1 MNRDQTKGRLD
12 QAGGKIKE
20 EVGELINDPD
30 MAQRGRADKDAGRA
44 QADVGDQRE
53 ELDDA
58 RDEAARRSTDADRDT
73 GSTLDRS
80 DRPTLTRRNT
90 R

>member
-20 EVGELINDPD
+20 EVGELVNDPD
-30 MAQRGRADKDAGRA
+30 MARRGRADKDAGRA
-44 QADVGDQRE
+44 QADLGDARE
-53 ELDDA
+53 EQQDA
-58 RDEAARRSTDADRDT
+58 RDDAARRSDADRDI
-73 GSTLDRS
+73 GSTLDEA
-80 DRPTLTRRNT
+80 DRPTLTRRDT